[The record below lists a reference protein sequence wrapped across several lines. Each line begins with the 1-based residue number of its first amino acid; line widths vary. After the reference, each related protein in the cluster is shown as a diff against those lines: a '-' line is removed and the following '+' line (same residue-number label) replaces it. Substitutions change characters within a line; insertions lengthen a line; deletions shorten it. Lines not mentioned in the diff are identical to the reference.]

1 MGGTRPLTLPKGVPV
16 GATGARAARQARRRF
31 AALTPW
37 WSAALALP
45 VLVAVAIHLA
55 LASDHLEHPGLA
67 AAYRAYLIGAP
78 MLVGLAWWRRR
89 PASRFGP
96 LLVVFG
102 LAALPLALESSGL
115 PLMIALGVAAESLY
129 FSLYLY
135 LCVAFPEGRLWSW
148 ADRLLM
154 AVFGLSSVLYLLPG
168 LLLLPTLPAATAPLA
183 QCAGPCPANPL
194 FVADAAGVVDDLA
207 EVAFV
212 LAVVAVTGLAVLL
225 ARRLRDATRAERREV
240 GAVAAVAFPF
250 FLTLIAGCLGS
261 LVDAPPATLRTI
273 GWLFTA
279 AGVVFPLA
287 FLVAL
292 VQAELFAGAALRR
305 LLTELAGRP
314 SPGGWRSAVAAALDD
329 PLLQI
334 GYWDPARRVYREADG
349 TTLDPPRAGEG
360 RRWTPVGHAGR
371 PVAAMTTDEALVHQP
386 ELLDAAAQA
395 TLIAVRTGHLEGEL
409 RDARHRLLEAG
420 NAERRRIQRDL
431 HDSAQQRLVALRV
444 HLELAREDL
453 GEDAGR
459 AAALGDLAGQVDE
472 TIDDL
477 RRVAHGLFPPTLER
491 YGVAEALR
499 SACRHTALPVR
510 IVDDGLGRQTSA
522 VEATLYFCCLEALQ
536 NAAKHS
542 GPDATATVHLG
553 ADVDS
558 VWFAVEDDG
567 SGFDPAGARGTGL
580 GNLRDRV
587 LAMGGTLE
595 VDSRAGAG
603 TRIAGVFPP

>member
-1 MGGTRPLTLPKGVPV
+1 MTLPAGVPV
-16 GATGARAARQARRRF
+16 RAARARVARDVRRRF
-31 AALTPW
+31 PVLTPW

-45 VLVAVAIHLA
+45 VLVAVAIRLA
-55 LASDHLEHPGLA
+55 LTSDHLEDPGLA
-67 AAYRAYLIGAP
+67 AGYRAYLIAAP
-78 MLVGLAWWRRR
+78 MLAGLAWWRRR
-89 PASRFGP
+89 PLSRFGP

-102 LAALPLALESSGL
+102 LAAVPLALESSEI
-115 PLMIALGVAAESLY
+115 PLMVAAGIGAESLY
-129 FSLYLY
+129 FCLYLY
-135 LCVAFPEGRLWSW
+135 LCVAFPKGRLRGR
-148 ADRLLM
+148 ADRRLM
-154 AVFGLSSVLYLLPG
+154 VVFALSSGLYLLPG

-183 QCAGPCPANPL
+183 QCAGACPSNPF
-194 FVADAAGVVDDLA
+194 FVADAPGMVDALARVV
-207 EVAFV
+207 FV

-225 ARRLRDATRAERREV
+225 AGRLRDATRAERREV

-250 FLTLIAGCLGS
+250 FLTLVAAGLAR
-261 LVDAPPATLRTI
+261 LIDAPPATLRTT

-279 AGVVFPLA
+279 AGIAFPLA

-314 SPGGWRSAVAAALDD
+314 SPWRWRSAVALALDD
-329 PLLQI
+329 PLLRI
-334 GYWDPARRVYREADG
+334 GYWDPALRAYRQADG
-349 TTLDPPRAGEG
+349 APLDPPRALDG
-360 RRWTPVGHAGR
+360 RHWTPVVHSGQ

-386 ELLDAAAQA
+386 ELLHAAAQA
-395 TLIAVRTGHLEGEL
+395 TLVAVRTGHLEGEL
-409 RDARHRLLEAG
+409 RDARSRLLEAG

-453 GEDAGR
+453 DAGR
-459 AAALGDLAGQVDE
+459 GSGAVLGDLAGEVDE
-472 TIDDL
+472 AIDDL
-477 RRVAHGLFPPTLER
+477 RRVAHGLYPPTLEQ
-491 YGVAEALR
+491 YGVPEALR

-536 NAAKHS
+536 NAAKHA

-553 ADVDS
+553 AGVES

-567 SGFDPAGARGTGL
+567 AGFDPAGAGGTGL
-580 GNLRDRV
+580 GNLHDR
-587 LAMGGTLE
+587 LFAMGGTLE
-595 VDSRAGAG
+595 VDSRPGAG
-603 TRIAGVFPP
+603 TRVAGCFPP